1 MRTAAFKYVWSSTG
15 RNAYYDLL
23 KDPHAEHNLYGDGV
37 DIASAEQRLAD
48 WRKKAGFENID
59 ADERLDRLTTERLR
73 ALGYV
78 Q

>member
-1 MRTAAFKYVWSSTG
+1 M
-15 RNAYYDLL
+15 
-23 KDPHAEHNLYGDGV
+23 KDPHAEHNLYGDSV